1 MEILTKIQVSLDLV
15 QVQKKLHFED
25 PDRVQPLI
33 DTALSCVDPRAA
45 YRGVFL
51 DSRPDCGVILE
62 GFEFQS
68 MVLRK
73 NLENIGRVFPFVL
86 TLGDRLENEAAE
98 YDDLLDRYLLDKIGD
113 LILIQARRQLQ
124 NHLQQCYG
132 FKKLSSMSPGSL
144 PDWPLQEQ
152 EKLFS
157 LLGDVQGDLGVGLN
171 ESLLMLP
178 RKSVSGLY
186 FPTEVTFFSCQLCPR
201 QNCEERKAA
210 YDDSKLKE
218 YGLPEQSRAKEK
230 DRSKRSGMSFREMDL
245 LLLWT

>member
-1 MEILTKIQVSLDLV
+1 MEIFNKIQVTLDLDK
-15 QVQKKLHFED
+15 VQKKLHFED
-25 PDRVQPLI
+25 PDRVQRLI
-33 DTALSCVDPRAA
+33 DTALSCIVPRAA
-45 YRGVFL
+45 FRDVYSDSKQNLGV
-51 DSRPDCGVILE
+51 VLE
-62 GFEFQS
+62 GIEFQS

-73 NLENIGRVFPFVL
+73 NLENIGRVFPFVI
-86 TLGDRLENEAAE
+86 TIGDRLEKEAAG
-98 YDDLLDRYLLDKIGD
+98 YDDLLERYLLDKIGD
-113 LILIQARRQLQ
+113 LVLIQARKQLQ

-157 LLGDVQGDLGVGLN
+157 LLGDVQGTLGVGLN

-186 FPTEVTFFSCQLCPR
+186 FPTEVSFFSCQLCPR

-210 YDDSKLKE
+210 FDEGKVKE
-218 YGLPEQSRAKEK
+218 YGLSKQSRPGREP
-230 DRSKRSGMSFREMDL
+230 RSKVPV
-245 LLLWT
+245 